1 MNEVTRSFPCYLTVI
16 IGGICVYSVRNSR
29 CTIVIIQI
37 SQDGVGIIRIAT
49 YTMLI
54 LGIDIA
60 TAHTCLHINQ
70 VEFYD
75 TGDIAPVFLIE
86 SFAGT
91 LL

>member
-1 MNEVTRSFPCYLTVI
+1 
-16 IGGICVYSVRNSR
+16 
-29 CTIVIIQI
+29 
-37 SQDGVGIIRIAT
+37 
-49 YTMLI
+49 MLI

-60 TAHTCLHINQ
+60 TTDTRLHINQ

-91 LL
+91 LF